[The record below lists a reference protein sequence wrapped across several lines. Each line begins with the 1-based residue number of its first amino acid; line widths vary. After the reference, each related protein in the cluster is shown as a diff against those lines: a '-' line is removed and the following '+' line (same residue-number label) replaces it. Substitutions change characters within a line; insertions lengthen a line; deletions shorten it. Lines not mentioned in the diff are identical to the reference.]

1 MIDPVRAD
9 AIGILGSVIIVTAYF
24 LATRGRL
31 PADELA
37 FNLANLAGGSLVM
50 VSLVV
55 RPNPAAIIIEVMFL
69 LIAGQ
74 AIARILC
81 KPPKARAHKR

>member
-1 MIDPVRAD
+1 MTDLGWAD
-9 AIGILGSVIIVTAYF
+9 AIGILGSVIIVIAYF

-37 FNLANLAGGSLVM
+37 FNLANLSGGSLVM
-50 VSLVV
+50 VSLLA
-55 RPNPAAIIIEVMFL
+55 RPNLAAIIIEVMFL

-81 KPPKARAHKR
+81 KPPTARADKR